1 MPPEFPRSPH
11 VGSLVSGNNPSRQLV
26 NRGHM
31 FLYNLKT
38 VDEPEVNFRIQSL
51 RDLLDEVDKEI
62 VHALNERARLVKE
75 LATVK
80 GEAGAPLYD
89 PQREEEILQQIAREN
104 PGPIYDSTM
113 REIFELIM
121 HHIRDI
127 EVQP

>member
-1 MPPEFPRSPH
+1 MDEFE
-11 VGSLVSGNNPSRQLV
+11 LNSRI
-26 NRGHM
+26 
-31 FLYNLKT
+31 K
-38 VDEPEVNFRIQSL
+38 SL

-62 VHALNERARLVKE
+62 VQSLNERTRLIQE

-80 GEAGAPLYD
+80 GEAGAQLYD
-89 PQREEEILQQIAREN
+89 PQREEEILQQIAEEN

-127 EVQP
+127 DVQR